1 MDSSALTTSM
11 RIVAAMTT
19 SVAALLQRLR
29 LLDRFLD
36 RADHV
41 ERLLGQVVVLTV
53 HDRLEA
59 ADRVLER
66 HVLSRTAG
74 EDFRDV
80 EGLRKETLDLARP
93 GHRQLVLGRELVHP

>member
-1 MDSSALTTSM
+1 MDSSALTTS
-11 RIVAAMTT
+11 ICILAAMVS

-41 ERLLGQVVVLTV
+41 ERLLGQVVVLSV

-66 HVLSRTAG
+66 HVLPRTAG

-80 EGLRKETLDLARP
+80 EGLRKKTLDLARP
-93 GHRQLVLGRELVHP
+93 SNRQLVLRRELVHA